1 MPTSWLSFYM
11 PSANSLANL
20 RPPWQAGQSGNRAG
34 RPNTGGSLIEY
45 IHELGSES
53 EPGVAK
59 YPLEE
64 LEAIGAD
71 QRCSH
76 TKAMAAQLIMLA
88 RTPGFHEKSGKPY
101 CAMLVDMILDRTVG
115 KPVQAVHVHKT
126 ETPVPAEFAATV
138 VDLLAQRADVLGA
151 ALAKA
156 TPHVRAKAMAMLP
169 VDTTAE
175 PIVVEAEGVEP
186 VS

>member
-1 MPTSWLSFYM
+1 MPH
-11 PSANSLANL
+11 ANSLANL
-20 RPPWQAGQSGNRAG
+20 RPPWQPGQSGNRAG

-53 EPGVAK
+53 EPGIAK

-71 QRCSH
+71 HRVSH
-76 TKAMAAQLIMLA
+76 TKAMAAQLLFLA

-115 KPVQAVHVHKT
+115 KPVQAVVVHKT
-126 ETPVPAEFAATV
+126 EARPPAAIGADAATIMARLATANPA
-138 VDLLAQRADVLGA
+138 LLGEVIANMAPDA
-151 ALAKA
+151 
-156 TPHVRAKAMAMLP
+156 RAKAVALLP
-169 VDTTAE
+169 VDVDA
-175 PIVVEAEGVEP
+175 IG
-186 VS
+186 

>member
-1 MPTSWLSFYM
+1 MTH
-11 PSANSLANL
+11 ANSLANL
-20 RPPWQAGQSGNRAG
+20 RPPWQPGQSGNRAG

-53 EPGVAK
+53 EPGIAK

-71 QRCSH
+71 HRVSH
-76 TKAMAAQLIMLA
+76 TKAIAAQLLFLA

-101 CAMLVDMILDRTVG
+101 CAMLVELILDRTVG
-115 KPVQAVHVHKT
+115 KPVQSVHVHKT
-126 ETPVPAEFAATV
+126 ETRPPAAIGSDLAEVVSKALASLPPAERV
-138 VDLLAQRADVLGA
+138 RLLA
-151 ALAKA
+151 
-156 TPHVRAKAMAMLP
+156 PYMP
-169 VDTTAE
+169 VDGAAE
-175 PIVVEAEGVEP
+175 PIDP

>member
-1 MPTSWLSFYM
+1 M

-20 RPPWQAGQSGNRAG
+20 RPPWQQGQSGNRRG

-53 EPGVAK
+53 EPGIAK
-59 YPLEE
+59 YPLGE

-76 TKAMAAQLIMLA
+76 TKAIAAQLLFLA

-101 CAMLVDMILDRTVG
+101 CAMLVEMILDRTVG
-115 KPVQAVHVHKT
+115 KPVQSVHVHKT

-138 VDLLAQRADVLGA
+138 VSLLAKRPDLLSQAI
-151 ALAKA
+151 AK
-156 TPHVRAKAMAMLP
+156 TPLRWPRDDGERRRTFESRLVKVKQDRS
-169 VDTTAE
+169 
-175 PIVVEAEGVEP
+175 GW
-186 VS
+186 S

>member
-1 MPTSWLSFYM
+1 MPH
-11 PSANSLANL
+11 ANSLANL
-20 RPPWQAGQSGNRAG
+20 RPPWQPGQSGNRKG

-71 QRCSH
+71 HRASH
-76 TKAMAAQLIMLA
+76 TKAMAAQLLVLA

-101 CAMLVDMILDRTVG
+101 CAMLVEMILDRTVG
-115 KPVQAVHVHKT
+115 KPVQSVMVQHTQSDDPEVLLAELRAAIT
-126 ETPVPAEFAATV
+126 RSPELLSILGDRLPAEA
-138 VDLLAQRADVLGA
+138 
-151 ALAKA
+151 
-156 TPHVRAKAMAMLP
+156 LP
-169 VDTTAE
+169 VAD
-175 PIVVEAEGVEP
+175 VEAEAVDP
-186 VS
+186 V

>member
-1 MPTSWLSFYM
+1 MPH
-11 PSANSLANL
+11 ANSLANL
-20 RPPWQAGQSGNRAG
+20 RPPWQQGQSGNRRG

-53 EPGVAK
+53 EPGIAK

-76 TKAMAAQLIMLA
+76 TKAMAAQLLVLA

-101 CAMLVDMILDRTVG
+101 CAMLVEMILDRTVG
-115 KPVQAVHVHKT
+115 KPVQAVVVHKT
-126 ETPVPAEFAATV
+126 ETRPPSAIGADIASV
-138 VDLLAQRADVLGA
+138 LAGMLTSDPGMLGT
-151 ALAKA
+151 ALANMDPEA
-156 TPHVRAKAMAMLP
+156 RAKALAMLP
-169 VDTTAE
+169 A
-175 PIVVEAEGVEP
+175 AEGE
-186 VS
+186 